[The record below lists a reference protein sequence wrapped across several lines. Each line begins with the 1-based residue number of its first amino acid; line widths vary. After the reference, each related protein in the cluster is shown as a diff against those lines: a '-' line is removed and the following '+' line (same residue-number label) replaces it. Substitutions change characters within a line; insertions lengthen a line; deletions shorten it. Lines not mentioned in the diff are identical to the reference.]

1 MRVLVQRV
9 SRARVLVDGEVIGAI
24 QHGLLLLVGV
34 HADDDDDAVNF
45 CAEKCAQLRI
55 FADSEERMNRS
66 VLETGG
72 DILAISQFTLYG
84 DCRRGRRP
92 SFSSAAGPEPAQ
104 LLYEAFISRLESL
117 GLEVARGVFGAHMEV
132 EIVNDGPVTLLV
144 ESPAGAAS

>member
-1 MRVLVQRV
+1 
-9 SRARVLVDGEVIGAI
+9 
-24 QHGLLLLVGV
+24 
-34 HADDDDDAVNF
+34 
-45 CAEKCAQLRI
+45 
-55 FADSEERMNRS
+55 
-66 VLETGG
+66 
-72 DILAISQFTLYG
+72 LYG